1 MTSPRSTEHRAV
13 CEHTNDEIR
22 NQETPCSAYN
32 CIGNQLR
39 KKAATTG
46 TSGGHCRHCISRV
59 SDCPSLPNKPELC
72 QVVAHA
78 GVERIFRRAPPSRS
92 ASGCS
97 TDSPHEL
104 CCPARGDPRLLLDRV
119 RCDSPA
125 AGGRC
130 CKCSRRVRTGWCSP
144 TCVSVGRSLLDDV
157 EGRGGGSR
165 CTV

>member
-1 MTSPRSTEHRAV
+1 MNTPVREGETIEGSRTMRNRPYPVLKCSSAHQVLYSCAKRQAQRRALV
-13 CEHTNDEIR
+13 AGAVDTAFR
-22 NQETPCSAYN
+22 VR
-32 CIGNQLR
+32 LR
-39 KKAATTG
+39 LPLAA
-46 TSGGHCRHCISRV
+46 
-59 SDCPSLPNKPELC
+59 NKHELC
-72 QVVAHA
+72 GGLAHA
-78 GVERIFRRAPPSRS
+78 GAERIFRRAPPSR
-92 ASGCS
+92 SGCS